1 MSLLRSK
8 KLTSQQHGCNA
19 PKSRTEAAL
28 RVKSRHLQ
36 RNTCPLWVMNGQKA
50 TSALSPFDS
59 QLRTLVG
66 AARRSHSCH
75 ERTHAPLLEART
87 ESISYLISRAFPSL

>member
-28 RVKSRHLQ
+28 RVKSKYLQ
-36 RNTCPLWVMNGQKA
+36 RNTCPLWVDAVEKV
-50 TSALSPFDS
+50 SAKELWN
-59 QLRTLVG
+59 
-66 AARRSHSCH
+66 
-75 ERTHAPLLEART
+75 
-87 ESISYLISRAFPSL
+87 